1 MVKIND
7 NLFNLNNEYTFS
19 SVLKVVNE
27 YKSKNPNKEFLNL
40 GVGDVSKPI
49 IKPIIDEMIKASN
62 ELGNIDTF
70 KGYGYYYGH
79 DFLKEKIVKEHKGI
93 EIDEIYI
100 SNGAKSDTTNILELF
115 SKDSLVCLFNPTY
128 PVYRDALDIMGMKYE
143 YVDATIENNFMPIPN
158 KKYDLVYI
166 CSPSNPLGIAYSKEY
181 LKKWID
187 YAIKNNCII
196 LYDNVYNAFITSD
209 IPKSIYEIEGSKKVA
224 IEFNSYSKKAS
235 FTGVRCS
242 YYIIPNELII
252 EGANKYWKKRTMI
265 KFNGVDYI
273 AQRGALA
280 TYFDESKKYI
290 NENILDYLNGAKYM
304 KEVLESLNYT
314 VIGGIDSPYLW
325 VTKDG
330 LDSYEYFKYMLEELN
345 IIVIPGIIFGTNGKN
360 FFRLSALADM
370 DTIKKSMERMI
381 KHEKQ
386 T

>member
-49 IKPIIDEMIKASN
+49 IKPIIDEMVKASN

-143 YVDATIENNFMPIPN
+143 YIAATIENNFMPIPN

-314 VIGGIDSPYLW
+314 VFGGIDSPYLW

-330 LDSYEYFKYMLEELN
+330 LDSYDYFKYMLEELN

>member
-1 MVKIND
+1 MVKINK
-7 NLFNLNNEYTFS
+7 NLLNLDYKYTFE
-19 SVLKVVNE
+19 SVFKLIND
-27 YKSKNPNKEFLNL
+27 YKKDNPNKELLNL

-49 IKPIIDEMIKASN
+49 IKPVIDEMIKASK
-62 ELGNIDTF
+62 ELGDINTF

-79 DFLKEKIVKEHKGI
+79 DFLKEQILKDYKNISK
-93 EIDEIYI
+93 DEIYI

-128 PVYRDALDIMGMKYE
+128 PVYKDALDIMGMKYE
-143 YVDATIENNFMPIPN
+143 YIDATIENNFMPIPN

-166 CSPSNPLGIAYSKEY
+166 CSPSNPLGIAYKKDY
-181 LKKWID
+181 LKKLID
-187 YAIKNNCII
+187 YAINYSCII
-196 LYDNVYNAFITSD
+196 LYDNVYNSFITSD

-330 LDSYEYFKYMLEELN
+330 LDSYDYFKYMLEELN
-345 IIVIPGIIFGTNGKN
+345 IIIIPGIIFGSNGKN
-360 FFRLSALADM
+360 YFRVSALADKK
-370 DTIKKSMERMI
+370 TIINAMERI
-381 KHEKQ
+381 KTYEKQ
-386 T
+386 N